1 MLQQQIT
8 QFATP
13 KFSLGED
20 EIYVKI
26 FTGLGRERVT
36 QVEGDQQQYFFR
48 SNNIQQQQQL
58 LTPERHR

>member
-1 MLQQQIT
+1 M
-8 QFATP
+8 
-13 KFSLGED
+13 FSLGED

-36 QVEGDQQQYFFR
+36 QVEGDQQQYSFR
-48 SNNIQQQQQL
+48 SNNIQQQQQQQQQL